1 MSNVYVREFRKMLLI
16 YFLKRYP
23 TPQNVLPETFESRE
37 QDKRLVRNFF
47 WNQRKYIFEN
57 NEVLGPIVFSN
68 LLNFDSNNVFQSLTS
83 VDIEEVLANFQQ
95 NNFDI
100 HPDQMQRI
108 EGYLHYRIVIILD
121 FVLNRK
127 NLLDCQNI
135 TGAVAKY
142 QLAYAMMG
150 HLMTATMLFP
160 YGFQGVQNRVVQ
172 SIKTNALVNRNIR
185 AFMDISKK
193 LNVDVFKTFIQ
204 PQLENIESEAT
215 AMISTQVLREFPD
228 PNPHEVEEAIAN
240 LDIS

>member
-1 MSNVYVREFRKMLLI
+1 MSDVYVREFRKMLLI

-37 QDKRLVRNFF
+37 QDKRLIRNFF

-68 LLNFDSNNVFQSLTS
+68 LLNMDSNNVFQSLTS
-83 VDIEEVLANFQQ
+83 RDIEEVLANFQQ
-95 NNFDI
+95 NNFNI

-108 EGYLHYRIVIILD
+108 ERYLHYRIVIILD
-121 FVLNRK
+121 FLLNRK

-135 TGAVAKY
+135 TGSVAKY

-160 YGFQGVQNRVVQ
+160 DGFQGVQNRVVQ
-172 SIKTNALVNRNIR
+172 SIKTHALDNRNIR
-185 AFMDISKK
+185 AFMDISKQ

-204 PQLENIESEAT
+204 PHLQNIESEAT
-215 AMISTQVLREFPD
+215 AMISTQQLREFPD
-228 PNPHEVEEAIAN
+228 PNPHEVEETIAN